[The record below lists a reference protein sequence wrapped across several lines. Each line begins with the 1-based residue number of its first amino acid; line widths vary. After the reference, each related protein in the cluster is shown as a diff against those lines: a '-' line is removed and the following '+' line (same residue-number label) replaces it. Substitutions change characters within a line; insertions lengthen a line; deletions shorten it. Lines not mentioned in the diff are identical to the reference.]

1 VKVKHEELEAGDPCP
16 DPDCRGLLHRL
27 VKPRVKIY
35 LTGQPTISATRYERE
50 VLRRSHCFQPQLAPL
65 PEGVKA
71 DEKFDE
77 TADVSIVISKL
88 MEATPYYRRARIQES
103 YGVPLPESVQ
113 FERLERVAN
122 VVLAV
127 YLYLYRLGRR

>member
-1 VKVKHEELEAGDPCP
+1 
-16 DPDCRGLLHRL
+16 
-27 VKPRVKIY
+27 
-35 LTGQPTISATRYERE
+35 
-50 VLRRSHCFQPQLAPL
+50 L

-77 TADVSIVISKL
+77 TADVSVVMSKL

-113 FERLERVAN
+113 FERLERVAD

-127 YLYLYRLGRR
+127 YLYLYRLAAQGRLYYVDDSAPRRRGKEAVMAA